1 MGPERRRGRPAS
13 LGHFAKPFSASVQTN
28 VLSQRLTR
36 LLTRLQQFLR
46 RGEIPVETG
55 APDLGRKS
63 ANRVQGSLKTV
74 SVLGSEPDFRRAL
87 TFVHNHSRSE
97 PVLLISGIES
107 GILSRESSFRS
118 ATNFYAQRMRA
129 VIQRDLV
136 ITPRFA
142 LFQGGLPMPSN
153 SRRRRGGESRNF
165 GPCRSIPLS

>member
-1 MGPERRRGRPAS
+1 MASPYHLADATLPWGFMKNSRWRQNTVNDMGPERRRGRPAS

-55 APDLGRKS
+55 APDLGRKL

-129 VIQRDLV
+129 VIQETSDN
-136 ITPRFA
+136 T
-142 LFQGGLPMPSN
+142 
-153 SRRRRGGESRNF
+153 
-165 GPCRSIPLS
+165 